1 MSRNGFIVGVIFII
15 IILLIALQLAFLP
28 VQ

>member
-1 MSRNGFIVGVIFII
+1 MSKNGFMVGVIFII

-28 VQ
+28 GY